1 MSQPYYYNPPG
12 FEPQN
17 NFNGGQN
24 GQNFQ
29 LNIKLENEKKQ
40 LKKYGNIMGL
50 LITFYF
56 VLQTV
61 ISFPI
66 IASKEIYNIYN
77 TSAAFQYSFNI
88 IGVSVCCVALPFL
101 AMVLIYGKKGLFT
114 AKIVPDKKIGF
125 VSFLEWSCFG
135 IGACVAINYFVTL
148 LITVMNFFGFDLI
161 SYDSISPSSAFEC
174 VLLAV
179 STAVAPAVC
188 EELAFRCCSLQFLRK
203 NGKVFAVVASSII
216 FGFLHA
222 NVLQFIF
229 ATLVGLL
236 LGYITVKTDS
246 VLPAVFIHFANNFR
260 SVIYDIGTFAGGE
273 KVAETLSVI
282 VVVLALALGVY
293 GLVMLLKRGLLKIE
307 KEQSD
312 MSLGKKLR
320 SFFFVP
326 GMIIPFI
333 LMVYYTVTTIEK
345 I

>member
-17 NFNGGQN
+17 NFNSGQN

-29 LNIKLENEKKQ
+29 LNIKMENEKKQ

-101 AMVLIYGKKGLFT
+101 AMVLIYRKKGLFT
-114 AKIVPDKKIGF
+114 DKIVPDKKIGF

>member
-17 NFNGGQN
+17 NFQNGQN
-24 GQNFQ
+24 GQDFQ

-40 LKKYGNIMGL
+40 LKKYGNIMGM
-50 LITFYF
+50 LITLYF
-56 VLQTV
+56 ILQTV

-66 IASKEIYNIYN
+66 VASKGLYNIYS

-101 AMVLIYGKKGLFT
+101 IMALIYRKKGLFT
-114 AKIVPDKKIGF
+114 GKIVPDKKIGF
-125 VSFLEWSCFG
+125 VSFIEWSAFG
-135 IGACVAINYFVTL
+135 IGACIVVNYVVTL
-148 LITVMNFFGFDLI
+148 LLTLLNLVGFDLV
-161 SYDSISPSSAFEC
+161 SYDSLLPSSAFEC

-203 NGKVFAVVASSII
+203 NGKAFAVVASSMI
-216 FGFLHA
+216 FGLLHA

-236 LGYITVKTDS
+236 LGYITIKTDS

-260 SVIYDIGTFAGGE
+260 SVINDICVFAGGE
-273 KVAETLSVI
+273 KVAEKVSGIIVLVSV
-282 VVVLALALGVY
+282 ALGIY
-293 GLVMLLKRGLLKIE
+293 GFVMLIKKGLLKTE
-307 KEQSD
+307 KEPSD
-312 MSLGKKLR
+312 MTLGKKLR

-326 GMIIPFI
+326 GMIIPCI